1 MGDDVLDAALKK
13 ISRIADIEEL
23 ARKKTGMADVY
34 DMYLGEEGI
43 FRKIYSYAG
52 SIHISL
58 SEDGL
63 YHSDGCFMQPRMIE
77 KVFREIQAQRV
88 LELCCGNGF
97 NAIYLAKSNPQVQF
111 DAIDLLLEHIKQSRR
126 KSGSL
131 TNIRW
136 QVGNVEELDYPSGTF
151 DLVYVVESLVHV
163 PNSPRALLEA
173 FRVLKPGGRMVN
185 FDYFLK
191 QDIEQLAPKQRNAVR
206 IDQNCCALLGLM
218 PVRRFVEAAQG
229 VGFRVGLLEELSH
242 LALPDI
248 RRLNRLVEL
257 VFAIP
262 WLTKVI
268 VGVLPT
274 EAKEGIIDWEIL
286 LPLFEVGI
294 MGYYKIELERPQLN
308 QTRDETAG
316 EQA

>member
-1 MGDDVLDAALKK
+1 MADDVLDAALKK

-23 ARKKTGMADVY
+23 ARKKTGMTDVY

-43 FRKIYSYAG
+43 FRKIYSWAG

-58 SEDGL
+58 SEDGR
-63 YHSDGCFMQPRMIE
+63 YHPDGCFMQPRMIE
-77 KVFREIQAQRV
+77 KAIRAIQAQRV
-88 LELCCGNGF
+88 LELCSGNGF

-111 DAIDLLLEHIKQSRR
+111 DAIDLLLEHIKQSRQ

-136 QVGNVEELDYPSGTF
+136 QVGNVEELDYPAGTF

-163 PNSPRALLEA
+163 PNSPRALSEA

-191 QDIEQLAPKQRNAVR
+191 RDIEELGPKQRNAVR

-218 PVRRFVEAAQG
+218 PVSRFVEAAEG
-229 VGFRVGLLEELSH
+229 VGFRVGLLEELSQ

-248 RRLNRLVEL
+248 RRLNRLVGL

-268 VGVLPT
+268 VRALPT

-294 MGYYKIELERPQLN
+294 MGYYKMELERPLLN
-308 QTRDETAG
+308 QT
-316 EQA
+316 